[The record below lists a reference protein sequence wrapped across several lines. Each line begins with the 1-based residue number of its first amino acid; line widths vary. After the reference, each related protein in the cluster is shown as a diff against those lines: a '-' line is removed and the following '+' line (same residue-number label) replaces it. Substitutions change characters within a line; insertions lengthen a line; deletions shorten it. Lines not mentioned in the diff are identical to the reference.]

1 MIKDYPWGAAP
12 EYQPKE
18 KYYALAER
26 FDPRAYDPDRW
37 LAAARSAG
45 FTYAVLTA
53 KHHDGYCLWPSA
65 YGDWNTGRFLG
76 GRDLIAPF
84 VEACRRHGMRVGL
97 YFSPRDWS
105 YPGFPIEDVDF
116 DHKKNGQFAPVDPE
130 VNRAEFERF
139 YRYTRGQ
146 MEELLTRYGRIDLLW
161 FDGVCW
167 PGVGDPRTV
176 ETIEWVRSLQPGIV
190 VNDRWNGAGDFATP
204 ECHLPAGR
212 PEGWWEACAIW
223 NGHWGYSPRQP
234 LKPTPWVL
242 ETLLEC
248 RTWGG
253 NFLLNSGPSPDG
265 EMLPQFYARCEELAG
280 WMRRSPRAPTA
291 GGRGTCT

>member
-1 MIKDYPWGAAP
+1 
-12 EYQPKE
+12 
-18 KYYALAER
+18 
-26 FDPRAYDPDRW
+26 
-37 LAAARSAG
+37 
-45 FTYAVLTA
+45 
-53 KHHDGYCLWPSA
+53 
-65 YGDWNTGRFLG
+65 
-76 GRDLIAPF
+76 
-84 VEACRRHGMRVGL
+84 
-97 YFSPRDWS
+97 
-105 YPGFPIEDVDF
+105 
-116 DHKKNGQFAPVDPE
+116 
-130 VNRAEFERF
+130 
-139 YRYTRGQ
+139 
-146 MEELLTRYGRIDLLW
+146 
-161 FDGVCW
+161 
-167 PGVGDPRTV
+167 
-176 ETIEWVRSLQPGIV
+176 LQPGIV

-280 WMRRSPRAPTA
+280 WMRHSRDSLIGAGPSPGEGLADVPITTGTDGGKTWYLHLTPSFDRPVSLRSPLA
-291 GGRGTCT
+291 GHAAGRKGVTPVVHLMRTGQALECTHCEAGSWRISVPRHLRTGLTDVVTVRWTGAGAGAAMLGADPLTQTGGVGGG